1 MLIKELLTM
10 KLFSFLSSPST
21 QEPTEEKMQAAY
33 ETFTEQIRSN
43 CNSEDKD
50 SAYRTLKDSCIEL
63 EALNTLYRYKE
74 EEKDIL
80 KNIFLQKALSFV
92 KHELDLLLLKIQYP
106 DQFSQPLATHKS
118 DLYIIPKSSNLGIIG
133 LAEIVVGLHLSE
145 NILGADGKPAPL
157 IRIARVFEQ
166 SFNVSFGDIYDKQ
179 EALFNRKPNNRT
191 KALNLLRDCI
201 KEKDSKR

>member
-33 ETFTEQIRSN
+33 ETFTEQIRSY

-50 SAYRTLKDSCIEL
+50 SAYRTLEDTCIEL
-63 EALNTLYRYKE
+63 EALNTLYRYR
-74 EEKDIL
+74 EEKNIL
-80 KNIFLQKALSFV
+80 KNIFLQKALFFV
-92 KHELDLLLLKIQYP
+92 KHELDLLLLKIQYSG
-106 DQFSQPLATHKS
+106 QFLQPAATLKS
-118 DLYIIPKSSNLGIIG
+118 DLYITPKSSDLGIIG

-157 IRIARVFEQ
+157 IRIAKAFEQ
-166 SFNVSFGDIYDKQ
+166 SFNISFGDIYDKQ
-179 EALFNRKPNNRT
+179 EALFNRKPYNRT

-201 KEKDSKR
+201 DKKDSKR